1 MANCNLCNVYLP
13 DGEEHATLRKT
24 FPDNSDSYNP
34 ICPSCVAKHIASYR
48 RQADYF
54 IFFGVL
60 VLALVVYGLC
70 LITSYFDKVK

>member
-24 FPDNSDSYNP
+24 FPDNSETYNP

-54 IFFGVL
+54 IFFWC
-60 VLALVVYGLC
+60 ASFSFSC
-70 LITSYFDKVK
+70 LWLMSDYIILR